1 MREPAADTPVL
12 SVSELN
18 RAARELLEDGFPM
31 LWVCGE
37 ISNFLHHRSGH
48 MYFDLKDERAQVRCA
63 MFRNANRRL
72 EFRPEDGMQ
81 VLLYGRVTLY
91 EPRGSFQLVAEALQP
106 AGEGLLRQRF
116 EALKAKLAA
125 EGLFATEHHRPLPSL
140 PRRIGVI
147 TSPTGAAVRDIL
159 KVLRRR
165 FPVVP
170 VVIYPALVQGE
181 QAPADIVR
189 ALETAARRRDCDVL
203 ILGRGGGSL
212 EDLWAFN
219 DEAVVRA
226 VHSCPVPVVSAV
238 GHESDVTLTDFVA
251 DLRAPTPSAAAELVV
266 PDARDWLR
274 RLAGLRDR
282 ASRGLFRQ
290 LRAERRVLGQ
300 LLARLQRCEPGAV
313 LRQHEQRLDE
323 LVLRLQ
329 RGIQQRLTECRR
341 HGDSLRARLRQA
353 APLARLRRDEQ
364 ALANLRLRL
373 AAATRQR
380 LAQAAHRLAGL
391 AAGLQAVS
399 PLATLERGYALVQDP
414 ASGRVLRD
422 AAELSPG
429 QEISARLARGSF
441 RARVTDISKG

>member
-1 MREPAADTPVL
+1 MQEPGSDTQIL

-18 RAARELLEDGFPM
+18 RAARALLEDGFPM

-72 EFRPEDGMQ
+72 DFRPEDGMQ

-91 EPRGSFQLVAEALQP
+91 EARGSFQIVAEQLQP

-116 EALKAKLAA
+116 EALKARLAA
-125 EGLFATEHHRPLPSL
+125 EGLFAVEHHRPLPAL
-140 PRRIGVI
+140 PQCIGII

-165 FPVVP
+165 FAAVP

-189 ALETAARRRDCDVL
+189 ALQTAARRRDCDVL

-226 VHSCPVPVVSAV
+226 VHACPLPVVSAV

-266 PDARDWLR
+266 PDTREWQQ
-274 RLAGLRDR
+274 RLAALQAR
-282 ASRGLFRQ
+282 ASRAIQRQ
-290 LRAERRVLGQ
+290 LSAEGRNLAHW
-300 LLARLQRCEPGAV
+300 LARLQRCDPGTV
-313 LRQHEQRLDE
+313 LRQHAQRLDE

-329 RGIQQRLTECRR
+329 RGLTLSMAKYRR
-341 HGDSLRARLRQA
+341 DCHSLRARLLQA
-353 APLARLRRDEQ
+353 APLDRLHREAQ
-364 ALANLRLRL
+364 ALANLRVRL
-373 AAATRQR
+373 AAATGER
-380 LAQAAHRLAGL
+380 LARESRRLAAL

-414 ASGRVLRD
+414 RSGRVLRD
-422 AAELSPG
+422 AGELSPG
-429 QEISARLARGSF
+429 QEVSARLARGSF
-441 RARVTDISKG
+441 RARVTDISKR